1 MCPSP
6 CLPEG
11 RDNESGSGWVGRPKI
26 WELGWITARFSVMLS
41 PSWKPNKSRHL
52 KVIRLASNISGGESQ
67 TSKLFCV
74 LRPGEWRAEAPGL
87 RDRNALRI
95 RASILH
101 PLHAFAPWH
110 HLSSPSWSPGAQHSA
125 CPLHIF
131 QAAVQVSEGAHLYLE
146 PCFLPS
152 WEMKLWLEAMSL
164 ISPPDFLSVNP
175 WNWPAF
181 QDRIPNISGGFPGG
195 TSVKNPPAMQE
206 LLEMQVRSL
215 GWEDLWNRKWQP
227 TPVFLPRKSHGQ
239 RSQAVCSPWDHKE
252 SATEWLGTLSLS
264 LYL

>member
-1 MCPSP
+1 MPLPFPSCSLQDLCGCSLSSRIPHSGPVRISFPGRKMCPSP

-11 RDNESGSGWVGRPKI
+11 RDNESCRGWVGRPKI

-41 PSWKPNKSRHL
+41 PSRKPNKSRHL

-110 HLSSPSWSPGAQHSA
+110 HLSSPSSTVLALRTS
-125 CPLHIF
+125 
-131 QAAVQVSEGAHLYLE
+131 SR
-146 PCFLPS
+146 LP
-152 WEMKLWLEAMSL
+152 
-164 ISPPDFLSVNP
+164 F
-175 WNWPAF
+175 
-181 QDRIPNISGGFPGG
+181 R
-195 TSVKNPPAMQE
+195 SVKE
-206 LLEMQVRSL
+206 L
-215 GWEDLWNRKWQP
+215 
-227 TPVFLPRKSHGQ
+227 TH
-239 RSQAVCSPWDHKE
+239 
-252 SATEWLGTLSLS
+252 T
-264 LYL
+264 

>member
-1 MCPSP
+1 MESRGSRAKGQKCSQDQSQHPSP
-6 CLPEG
+6 TPCLC
-11 RDNESGSGWVGRPKI
+11 S
-26 WELGWITARFSVMLS
+26 
-41 PSWKPNKSRHL
+41 
-52 KVIRLASNISGGESQ
+52 LASFVFS
-67 TSKLFCV
+67 L
-74 LRPGEWRAEAPGL
+74 
-87 RDRNALRI
+87 
-95 RASILH
+95 
-101 PLHAFAPWH
+101 
-110 HLSSPSWSPGAQHSA
+110 QHSA
-125 CPLHIF
+125 CPSHIF
-131 QAAVQVSEGAHLYLE
+131 QAAVQVSEGAHPYLE

-195 TSVKNPPAMQE
+195 TVVKNPPAMQE

-239 RSQAVCSPWDHKE
+239 RSQAVYSPWDHKE
-252 SATEWLGTLSLS
+252 SATG
-264 LYL
+264 